1 MKKHAPL
8 FVLPCLLAMQS
19 VFAQAD
25 THLKLSDE
33 HPAPGSTVN
42 FTYNP
47 MGSPLDGKKITVAE
61 VHYID
66 GKDYPVDDIN
76 LKPAGGMLSGSINI
90 PATAKAFFI
99 KLATDDNTIDNNND
113 KGYMYL
119 LYKGG
124 KPVEGAY
131 GAEGYTLGSGMGMGL
146 AKIKGDAA
154 SAAALYKKEFELYPD
169 NNSDAG
175 MYVSML
181 MASKDDANIAL
192 AKTEVNKL
200 AASGDEKNM
209 ILAGNLYTRLKMP
222 SASDSIKA
230 IVKAKFPDGEMVKN
244 AAGLAFNMEKD
255 PAKKEELY
263 DAYIKKYPESSD
275 KGTIQDNFRVQL
287 ASAYLAKGD
296 MVNYNRIAAQVKNKI
311 NLAPGLNNLAY
322 DQAKKGEKLDE
333 DEAMI
338 KQVLTYTTE
347 RMNGPAP
354 FYTAAANKKRMQGTY
369 DGYADSYA
377 FILYKEGKF
386 AEGLAVMQAIFDHA
400 PKQDAEVTGH
410 YAMLLK
416 ATGDTKKATA
426 VMEDAVKNGKSSEEM
441 NAALK
446 EMYVKDKGSDK
457 GFDDYFA
464 ALKNTSD
471 QTLKAKLAKEM
482 IKQPAPAFALK
493 DLDGN
498 EVSLAS
504 LKGKIVIVDF
514 WATWC
519 GPCKA
524 SFPGMQLAVTKFKDN
539 PNVKFLFVDTWENGD
554 DYLPGVKQFIVDNKY
569 TFHVLMDEKNADGKQ
584 AKVVTAF
591 DVQGIPTK
599 FIIDGQGNIR
609 FKHVG
614 FSGTAEGL
622 LDEVSAMI
630 DMTSNPDQKI
640 SINTTKSE
648 EK

>member
-1 MKKHAPL
+1 MKKHTLL
-8 FVLPCLLAMQS
+8 FVLPCMMAVQGA
-19 VFAQAD
+19 FAQSDA
-25 THLKLSDE
+25 HLKLSVE
-33 HPAPGSTVN
+33 QPAPGSTVN

-47 MGSPLDGKKITVAE
+47 TGSPLDGKKITVAE

-119 LYKGG
+119 LYKRG

-169 NNSDAG
+169 NSSDAG

-230 IVKAKFPDGEMVKN
+230 IIKAKFPDGEMVNN

-296 MVNYNRIAAQVKNKI
+296 MANYNRIAAQVKNKI

-416 ATGDTKKATA
+416 ATGDTKKATS

-554 DYLPGVKQFIVDNKY
+554 DYLPGVKQFIADNKY

-630 DMTSNPDQKI
+630 DMTSNPDQKV
-640 SINTTKSE
+640 SMNVKTE

>member
-1 MKKHAPL
+1 
-8 FVLPCLLAMQS
+8 
-19 VFAQAD
+19 
-25 THLKLSDE
+25 
-33 HPAPGSTVN
+33 
-42 FTYNP
+42 
-47 MGSPLDGKKITVAE
+47 
-61 VHYID
+61 
-66 GKDYPVDDIN
+66 
-76 LKPAGGMLSGSINI
+76 
-90 PATAKAFFI
+90 
-99 KLATDDNTIDNNND
+99 
-113 KGYMYL
+113 
-119 LYKGG
+119 
-124 KPVEGAY
+124 
-131 GAEGYTLGSGMGMGL
+131 
-146 AKIKGDAA
+146 
-154 SAAALYKKEFELYPD
+154 
-169 NNSDAG
+169 
-175 MYVSML
+175 
-181 MASKDDANIAL
+181 
-192 AKTEVNKL
+192 
-200 AASGDEKNM
+200 
-209 ILAGNLYTRLKMP
+209 
-222 SASDSIKA
+222 
-230 IVKAKFPDGEMVKN
+230 
-244 AAGLAFNMEKD
+244 
-255 PAKKEELY
+255 
-263 DAYIKKYPESSD
+263 
-275 KGTIQDNFRVQL
+275 
-287 ASAYLAKGD
+287 
-296 MVNYNRIAAQVKNKI
+296 
-311 NLAPGLNNLAY
+311 
-322 DQAKKGEKLDE
+322 
-333 DEAMI
+333 
-338 KQVLTYTTE
+338 
-347 RMNGPAP
+347 
-354 FYTAAANKKRMQGTY
+354 
-369 DGYADSYA
+369 
-377 FILYKEGKF
+377 
-386 AEGLAVMQAIFDHA
+386 
-400 PKQDAEVTGH
+400 
-410 YAMLLK
+410 
-416 ATGDTKKATA
+416 
-426 VMEDAVKNGKSSEEM
+426 M

-554 DYLPGVKQFIVDNKY
+554 DYLPGVKQFIADNKY

-630 DMTSNPDQKI
+630 DMTSNPDQKV
-640 SINTTKSE
+640 SMNVKTE